1 MNVMILAIVLIFLGN
16 ACKDHWIVYV
26 RSLQLIIIM
35 PMISIPIPSNSAD
48 LFQTLSAI
56 AFYDIFD
63 NFNIWSYFTFL
74 KFKDIDV
81 PFII

>member
-1 MNVMILAIVLIFLGN
+1 MNIMILALVLIFLGN

-35 PMISIPIPSNSAD
+35 PMINIPLPSNFLD
-48 LFQTLSAI
+48 IFQSLNDI

-63 NFNIWSYFTFL
+63 
-74 KFKDIDV
+74 
-81 PFII
+81 